1 MASASRSG
9 FQAIAGDG
17 AQAAHAQARA
27 REGLALDHVL
37 GQSQLAA
44 DDAHLVLV
52 QQLHGLHQVELQILR
67 QAADVVVGLHAVL
80 RFQNVGVDGALGEEI
95 NLVAHLAGLLLEH
108 ADELAADDLAL
119 GLGLVHVS
127 QKVQEAVG
135 GVHVHQVR
143 VHLVLEHVD
152 DLLGLA
158 LAHEPVVHVHAHEV
172 LPDGAG

>member
-1 MASASRSG
+1 M
-9 FQAIAGDG
+9 
-17 AQAAHAQARA
+17 
-27 REGLALDHVL
+27 
-37 GQSQLAA
+37 
-44 DDAHLVLV
+44 
-52 QQLHGLHQVELQILR
+52 
-67 QAADVVVGLHAVL
+67 VGLHAVL

-119 GLGLVHVS
+119 GLGLVHVG

-135 GVHVHQVR
+135 GIHVHQVR

-158 LAHEPVVHVHAHEV
+158 LAHKPVVHVHAHEV
-172 LPDGAG
+172 LPDGLDEQRRHHRGIHAARQRQQHLLVAHLLANGGNLFVDKRLCQLGGGDALHVVGANVLVH